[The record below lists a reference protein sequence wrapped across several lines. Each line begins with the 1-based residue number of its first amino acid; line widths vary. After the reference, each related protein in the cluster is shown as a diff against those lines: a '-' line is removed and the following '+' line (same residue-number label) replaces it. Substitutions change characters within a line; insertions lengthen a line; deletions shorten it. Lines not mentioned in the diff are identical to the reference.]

1 MAYTDEEFF
10 LTKINKTELD
20 KLTGGEEENLI
31 AAIAFADSMIDSYLT
46 GVVKTL
52 PLETVPDVIKQFS
65 YDIAIFS
72 MHDRIQYTDIP
83 DWVKNKYDSA
93 VFFLKDVARGQANIP
108 GLTSEQKDESI
119 SYAVNENVFNR
130 GTV

>member
-1 MAYTDEEFF
+1 MAYTDKNYF
-10 LTKINKTELD
+10 LKKISAAELN
-20 KLTGGEEENLI
+20 KLTGADDENLI